1 MGDNARPS
9 PTSIGVSAVTL
20 YFILTLPGVLAR
32 LGPCLFSGGG
42 LLGLDRGRF
51 AAFGL
56 RRLRSS
62 DHIQFSFSGQCR
74 DLDLTRRFGPFG
86 FISRGSGRLA
96 GG

>member
-51 AAFGL
+51 AAFGP

-62 DHIQFSFSGQCR
+62 APIQFRRSGQCR
-74 DLDLTRRFGPFG
+74 ALALTGRFGPVG
-86 FISRGSGRLA
+86 FISRGGPRLA